1 MANQAPVP
9 ASDAGHS
16 DQSHALFK
24 QRHEEEL
31 RRNYLQGRHAG
42 RLLSEAETTG
52 TAAKAYTTI
61 S

>member
-1 MANQAPVP
+1 MQGTLIGVM
-9 ASDAGHS
+9 HC
-16 DQSHALFK
+16 LK

-52 TAAKAYTTI
+52 TAAKVYTTI